1 MRARYVLVL
10 FVLFYCFGHAGTA
23 QSQQTTTESSRPE
36 SSRRILRKTAPIYP
50 DVAKRIN
57 LGGTVKVVA
66 VVAADGDV
74 KSVEPKGGSP
84 VLLKAAEDAVA
95 KWKFASGGESREVI
109 EVRFAP

>member
-1 MRARYVLVL
+1 VALEVQLAAHYEQAA
-10 FVLFYCFGHAGTA
+10 FVEEGL
-23 QSQQTTTESSRPE
+23 
-36 SSRRILRKTAPIYP
+36 
-50 DVAKRIN
+50 
-57 LGGTVKVVA
+57 
-66 VVAADGDV
+66 DV

>member
-1 MRARYVLVL
+1 MRKPYLLVL
-10 FVLFYCFGHAGTA
+10 FLLCSCCFGSAQTA
-23 QSQQTTTESSRPE
+23 QSEQTSSESGRKVVRKLTPSYPE
-36 SSRRILRKTAPIYP
+36 IARKLS
-50 DVAKRIN
+50 

-84 VLLKAAEDAVA
+84 ILLKAAEDAVA